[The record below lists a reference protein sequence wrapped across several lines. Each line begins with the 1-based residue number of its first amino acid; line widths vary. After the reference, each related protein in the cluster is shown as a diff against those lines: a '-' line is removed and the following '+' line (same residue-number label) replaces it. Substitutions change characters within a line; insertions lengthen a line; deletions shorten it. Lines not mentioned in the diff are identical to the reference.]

1 MATFYNQATLSY
13 NGRSTMSNI
22 TVGEL
27 QEALTLTKTAVSD
40 TYTAGE
46 RITYVLTIVNG
57 GTGAF
62 TGLTLTDDLGAYTF
76 GETATLVPM
85 EYVDGTLLY
94 YINGVLQA
102 APAVTAGPPLSIE
115 GISVPAGG
123 NATLVYEAELN
134 DFAPLGIGGS
144 VTNTAAVT
152 GGGLTAPIT
161 AEETITAD
169 TAALLSISKT
179 LTPTTVSENG
189 QLTYTFVIRNTGST
203 AVTADDLAAVT
214 DTFDPA
220 LAITAVTFEGTAW
233 AEPTNYSYT
242 ETSGE
247 FATVPGQITVP
258 AATVTQDPATGAW
271 SVTPGMSVLTV
282 TGII

>member
-1 MATFYNQATLSY
+1 
-13 NGRSTMSNI
+13 MSNI

>member
-1 MATFYNQATLSY
+1 MATFYNQATLNY
-13 NGRSTMSNI
+13 NGRSAVSNI

-62 TGLTLTDDLGAYTF
+62 TGLTVTDDLGAYAF

-85 EYVDGTLLY
+85 EYAEGTLLY
-94 YINGVLQA
+94 YVNGALQA
-102 APAVTAGPPLSIE
+102 APTVTAGPPLTVT
-115 GISVPAGG
+115 GINVPAGG

-134 DFAPLGIGGS
+134 GFAPIGEGGT
-144 VTNTAAVT
+144 VTNTATVT
-152 GGGLTAPIT
+152 GGGLTNPIT
-161 AEETITAD
+161 AQETVSAD
-169 TAALLSISKT
+169 TAALLTISKT
-179 LTPTTVSENG
+179 LNPTTVSENG
-189 QLTYTFVIRNTGST
+189 QLTYTFVIQNSGST
-203 AVTADDLAAVT
+203 AVTAEDLAALT

-220 LAITAVTFEGTAW
+220 IAITAVTFEGTPW

-258 AATVTQDPATGAW
+258 AATVTQDPTTGAW

-282 TGII
+282 TGTI